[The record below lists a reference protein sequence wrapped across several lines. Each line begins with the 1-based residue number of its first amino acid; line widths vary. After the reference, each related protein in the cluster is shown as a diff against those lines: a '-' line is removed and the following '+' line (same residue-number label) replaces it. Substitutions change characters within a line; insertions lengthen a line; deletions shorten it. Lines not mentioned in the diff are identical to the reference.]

1 MSQTVEMNLS
11 HLTELLRMSKS
22 LVFVPDRATA
32 KIVRKACHALGL
44 HHWMGVEGDDMGRLP
59 AFERDKEN
67 FATICVLPCFTKGW
81 HSLADQVIWIGP
93 LPEATDHQGEKVFAE
108 AMDRIARQHTAHIL
122 ENWGRPS

>member
-44 HHWMGVEGDDMGRLP
+44 PYLMVEPEMATSMRH
-59 AFERDKEN
+59 FESDKEN
-67 FATICVLPCFTKGW
+67 FATIVSPSSERWHGW
-81 HSLADQVIWIGP
+81 KSLATQAIWIGP
-93 LPEATDHQGEKVFAE
+93 IPAASEPCFTSYVDFLANATVDNHHQ
-108 AMDRIARQHTAHIL
+108 L
-122 ENWGRPS
+122 ENWGTP